1 MEQDRGSDGRA
12 APGAGDFSCVIPDME
27 CPDCAAKVERA
38 LRAQEG
44 VLEVSVNVM
53 GQTARV
59 RFDPGA
65 TDPDGLTSAIREAG
79 YQVRTETGREEEPEA
94 APFWRDPEKVRT
106 ALSGLFFAG
115 GLATGFAFPERD
127 HAPLWQGHL
136 GWPDALFLIAAAVG
150 GYGFLP
156 SGLRA
161 LRRLS
166 LDMDFLMTAAILGA
180 AAIGEYAE
188 AAAIAFLFSTAEL
201 LEDYAVDRA
210 RNSLRSLMKLAPET
224 AVVRR
229 GQEEITVAAE
239 DVLTGDLV
247 VVRPGEKVAVDG
259 EVVEGSSSLDEATI
273 TGESMPVAKASG
285 DRVFAGTLNQ
295 EGYLEVRAT
304 HTGSSST
311 LARII
316 RMVAEAEEH
325 RAPSEQFV
333 RRFARYYTPA
343 VTLLAVAV
351 MVLPPLVF
359 GGAFDSWFLRGLTLL
374 VIACPCA
381 LVISTPVAVVSGI
394 TSAARNGVLIK
405 GGNYLEALGRIR
417 VVAFDKTGT
426 LTHGNPE
433 VTNVVS
439 LNGHSEE
446 EVLGIAAALEGRSQH
461 PIARAITRRAE
472 DTPVPEVSEFES
484 ITGKGVRGRIGGET
498 YLAGKPDLFGDGSPA
513 EVGDLAS
520 SGKTVVLVGTE
531 GGLVGAI
538 AVADTVRAVARD
550 SIHRLHRQGIRTV
563 MLTGD
568 NEPTARAIA
577 QELGIDEWQAELL
590 PEDKVAAL
598 DRLAEQEGEIAM
610 VGDGVNDAPALAAAA
625 VGIAMGAAGSD
636 TALETADVA
645 LMADDLARL
654 PYLFELSRA
663 SRRVIK
669 QNVWASILLKLT
681 LAAGIVPGLVSLAT
695 AVLVGDMGASLA
707 VTGNALRLSRARPD
721 HQKP

>member
-351 MVLPPLVF
+351 MVLPPFYYPNPTDDVVY
-359 GGAFDSWFLRGLTLL
+359 AHYKA
-374 VIACPCA
+374 IADA
-381 LVISTPVAVVSGI
+381 SEIGIMIYNNHVV
-394 TSAARNGVLIK
+394 
-405 GGNYLEALGRIR
+405 
-417 VVAFDKTGT
+417 
-426 LTHGNPE
+426 
-433 VTNVVS
+433 
-439 LNGHSEE
+439 
-446 EVLGIAAALEGRSQH
+446 
-461 PIARAITRRAE
+461 
-472 DTPVPEVSEFES
+472 
-484 ITGKGVRGRIGGET
+484 TGK
-498 YLAGKPDLFGDGSPA
+498 DL
-513 EVGDLAS
+513 
-520 SGKTVVLVGTE
+520 
-531 GGLVGAI
+531 
-538 AVADTVRAVARD
+538 
-550 SIHRLHRQGIRTV
+550 SIDCL
-563 MLTGD
+563 M
-568 NEPTARAIA
+568 
-577 QELGIDEWQAELL
+577 
-590 PEDKVAAL
+590 
-598 DRLAEQEGEIAM
+598 RLAEIENIVALKEITPNIYKLREDAYRLGDRFTLNANTYRTIAPLDYQIGVVGHNNFIGNYDPKGALEVDAASASGDFEKCQAM
-610 VGDGVNDAPALAAAA
+610 WKRSLPLVKYVFRGDMYRMTALGKEMARIVGRP
-625 VGIAMGAAGSD
+625 MGAM
-636 TALETADVA
+636 E
-645 LMADDLARL
+645 RL
-654 PYLFELSRA
+654 PLMRPTEEEREELRNVMIESGVITA
-663 SRRVIK
+663 S
-669 QNVWASILLKLT
+669 
-681 LAAGIVPGLVSLAT
+681 
-695 AVLVGDMGASLA
+695 
-707 VTGNALRLSRARPD
+707 
-721 HQKP
+721 